1 MKLHLDRWRE
11 NGLIFKIARSKIQQN
26 LASKY
31 DIKQHSDA
39 TYLRITWVIYNVFI
53 K

>member
-1 MKLHLDRWRE
+1 MDICIVRINLEKLA
-11 NGLIFKIARSKIQQN
+11 K

-39 TYLRITWVIYNVFI
+39 T
-53 K
+53 

>member
-1 MKLHLDRWRE
+1 MYIMSE
-11 NGLIFKIARSKIQQN
+11 AFIKIDSEK

-39 TYLRITWVIYNVFI
+39 SYE
-53 K
+53 

>member
-1 MKLHLDRWRE
+1 MYRDSLQCS
-11 NGLIFKIARSKIQQN
+11 GIFRVPGFIDGRNIHQTF

-39 TYLRITWVIYNVFI
+39 T
-53 K
+53 